1 MLDPVGNRAA
11 ILLMLVSGGRLGVT
25 GRVERFQRQR
35 RAVDEMIY
43 AEIARRRAAPDLAER
58 TDVLSMLLL
67 ARDEEGE
74 AMTDAELRDELV
86 TLLVAGHETTATGL
100 AWAFE
105 LLLRNPAVLARAQ
118 AAVEAQDTAYLD
130 AVVKETLRRRTVVP
144 GVGRVVRGEP
154 FRLNGYVIPP
164 GIEINPSIA
173 GMHRR
178 ADSYPEPTEF
188 RPERFL
194 GEDPPDT
201 YTWIPFG
208 GGTRRCLG
216 ASFASFEMRVVIARV
231 LARAQLRTVGRPDS
245 GVRKGV
251 TIVPRRGVRVIQPA
265 PPRQASGVGA
275 AGAEGSVGGHDALA
289 EVT

>member
-1 MLDPVGNRAA
+1 
-11 ILLMLVSGGRLGVT
+11 
-25 GRVERFQRQR
+25 
-35 RAVDEMIY
+35 
-43 AEIARRRAAPDLAER
+43 
-58 TDVLSMLLL
+58 MLLL
-67 ARDEEGE
+67 ARDEQGE

-105 LLLRNPAVLARAQ
+105 LLLRNPAVLARAR
-118 AAVEAQDTAYLD
+118 AAVATGDTAYLD

-178 ADSYPEPTEF
+178 ADSYPDPTAF

-194 GEDPPDT
+194 DDDPPDT

-216 ASFASFEMRVVIARV
+216 ASFATFEMRVVISRV
-231 LARAQLRTVGRPDS
+231 LARAELAPVGRPER

-251 TIVPRRGVRVIQPA
+251 TIVPRRGARVRQPRE
-265 PPRQASGVGA
+265 PRPLRWPDPSR
-275 AGAEGSVGGHDALA
+275 ALA
-289 EVT
+289 S